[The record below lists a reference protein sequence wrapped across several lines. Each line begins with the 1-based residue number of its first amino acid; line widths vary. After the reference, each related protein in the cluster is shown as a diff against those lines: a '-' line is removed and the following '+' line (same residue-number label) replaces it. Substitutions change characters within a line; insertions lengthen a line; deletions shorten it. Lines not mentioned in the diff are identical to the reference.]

1 MKKYV
6 ILMLAVVLA
15 AGSAFTT
22 LQPATKTVAK
32 AKKTVE
38 KKWFRFD
45 GDPGEEM
52 DASLYTVVSSP
63 SCPSTTAS
71 YRCEIF
77 IEAQVSDANH
87 PDLSNAP
94 TEERKKTN
102 P

>member
-1 MKKYV
+1 MKKYFIPV
-6 ILMLAVVLA
+6 LVFVLA
-15 AGSAFTT
+15 IGSAFTISET
-22 LQPATKTVAK
+22 AAS
-32 AKKTVE
+32 TVE

-52 DASLYTVVSSP
+52 DASLYTVVTSP
-63 SCPSTTAS
+63 SCTSTTAT

-77 IEAQVSDANH
+77 IEAQVSDPNR
-87 PDLSNAP
+87 PDLSYTP